1 MKKIILIS
9 ILGSL
14 FVNCSK
20 EHIILASAKKTP
32 GVYIEEVNAFP
43 DSVIEV
49 VVPNAGLVIL
59 NSFSGMLFSRLDLL
73 DNDLFISESEHI
85 KAVYCLQY
93 LATGLSQ
100 TDEALLSLNKV
111 LCGIDTQ
118 QSIGDSVEI
127 TDIEKALMDE
137 LIESAIGYWSAIG
150 ATSID
155 GFRGNWLIRDGVL
168 REEEDHWVLTVQKK
182 PYDIL
187 LSKMPLPFSII
198 KHPWMQK
205 PLHVIWPY

>member
-20 EHIILASAKKTP
+20 ENIIMASAKKTP
-32 GVYIEEVNAFP
+32 GVYIEEVDAFP
-43 DSVIEV
+43 GSVIE

-59 NSFSGMLFSRLDLL
+59 SVSHDKLFARLNLL
-73 DNDLFISESEHI
+73 DNNQFISESEQI
-85 KAVYCLQY
+85 KAAHYLQY

-100 TDEALLSLNKV
+100 TDESLLSLNKV

-168 REEEDHWVLTVQKK
+168 REEEDHWELTVQKK

>member
-20 EHIILASAKKTP
+20 EHIIMVSAKKTP
-32 GVYIEEVNAFP
+32 GVYIEEVDAFP
-43 DSVIEV
+43 GSVIEV

-59 NSFSGMLFSRLDLL
+59 NSYSSMLFSRLDLL

-150 ATSID
+150 S
-155 GFRGNWLIRDGVL
+155 WLIRDGVL

>member
-20 EHIILASAKKTP
+20 EHIIMVSAKKTP
-32 GVYIEEVNAFP
+32 GVYIEEVDAFP
-43 DSVIEV
+43 GSVIE

-59 NSFSGMLFSRLDLL
+59 SVSHDKLFARLNLL
-73 DNDLFISESEHI
+73 DNNQFISESEQI
-85 KAVYCLQY
+85 KAAHYLQY

-100 TDEALLSLNKV
+100 TDESLLSLNKV
-111 LCGIDTQ
+111 LCGIDTKLY
-118 QSIGDSVEI
+118 IGDSVEI
-127 TDIEKALMDE
+127 SAQEKAFMDE
-137 LIESAIGYWSAIG
+137 YIKSLLSYWSALKN
-150 ATSID
+150 TSVD
-155 GFRGNWLIRDGVL
+155 GYRQAFSIREGVL
-168 REEEDHWVLTVQKK
+168 REEEDYWELTVKK
-182 PYDIL
+182 ITLDIILDSCPY
-187 LSKMPLPFSII
+187 SFSTI